1 MRALVFMLLLSSC
14 SFVGWVDDGAKDIGG
29 EVGGHLVQWI
39 ACPTDLVD
47 CGHVFMCEAPA
58 DNELGHVEIC
68 VDDDDHP
75 EQLADV
81 EALYGACVP
90 TPRHEGLCLFCCGP
104 NCGRGANAFNGTY
117 CPN

>member
-68 VDDDDHP
+68 VDDDHP